1 MECLIRLLSFVGVR
15 GMGAWEGQAP
25 HPPTFQAVC
34 TFLFTLAFRKN
45 NSKNELQKNSHK
57 SNDINGFR
65 TFYNRSKY

>member
-1 MECLIRLLSFVGVR
+1 MEVRRLITKG
-15 GMGAWEGQAP
+15 GAYQP
-25 HPPTFQAVC
+25 HPVRFPTFRAVC

>member
-1 MECLIRLLSFVGVR
+1 MEVRRLITKG
-15 GMGAWEGQAP
+15 GAWEGQAP